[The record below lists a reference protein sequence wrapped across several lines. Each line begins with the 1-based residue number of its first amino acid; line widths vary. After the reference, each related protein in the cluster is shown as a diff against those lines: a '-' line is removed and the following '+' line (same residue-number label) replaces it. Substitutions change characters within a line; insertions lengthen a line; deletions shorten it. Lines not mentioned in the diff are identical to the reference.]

1 MKYIVSFTTSPS
13 RIHKC
18 QPMLLS
24 ILNQS
29 RKPDLIILNIPKIFN
44 RTGEQYSV
52 PKNVSDYV
60 YVNVIENDLGP
71 GTKIIPTIK
80 YLNDNNYDKND
91 TRIIYLDDDI
101 KYMNKMIE
109 CYEKNIHINDN
120 STWTATGFD
129 FINFQLNGKRNNN
142 DSCIIAEGYGAV
154 CVKLSIFDD
163 DFIEYIN
170 KYIHDIDCKLSDDV
184 ILSNYYHKKNIQIK
198 ILNIP
203 NTYSII
209 DMWRNNCILDYGNQA
224 DALHNGAGGIS
235 DNNIN
240 RYKKVI
246 LKLHNNN
253 DRFFPLFFIH
263 NNQIISK

>member
-1 MKYIVSFTTSPS
+1 MKYIVSFTTSPT

-29 RKPDLIILNIPKIFN
+29 KKPDLIILNIPKIFS
-44 RTGEQYSV
+44 RTGETYNV
-52 PKNVSDYV
+52 PSNVSKFV
-60 YVNVIENDLGP
+60 YVNVIETDLGP

-80 YLNDNNYDKND
+80 YLNANNYDKNN

-101 KYMNKMIE
+101 KYMNRMIE
-109 CYEKNIHINDN
+109 CYDKTINHNDN

-142 DSCIIAEGYGAV
+142 DSCVIAEGYGAV
-154 CVKLSIFDD
+154 CVKLSIFDN
-163 DFIEYIN
+163 DFNEYVE
-170 KYIHDIDCKLSDDV
+170 KYILDIDCKLSDDV
-184 ILSNYYHKKNIQIK
+184 ILSNYYHKKKVPIR

-203 NTYSII
+203 NVYSII

-224 DALHNGAGGIS
+224 DALHNGACGMS

-263 NNQIISK
+263 NNEIISK